1 MKTQTTRKYIQAVH
15 TKVFQTGCN
24 LQNLLMCRRP
34 DWYLAGVYGW
44 NADVYSLGSFAVCMG
59 YRGMTG
65 MEIPYKLAFAFDEK
79 ARQIYDANYLKD
91 WDNCVKL
98 MDNLVWKFVEELEKL
113 SAIGKKKWEK
123 EHGGVYVIPV
133 E

>member
-1 MKTQTTRKYIQAVH
+1 MKTQTTRRYIQAVH

-24 LQNLLMCRRP
+24 LQNLLIGRQP
-34 DWYLAGVYGW
+34 SYYLAGVYGW
-44 NADVYSLGSFAVCMG
+44 NADVYSVGSFAVCMG

-65 MEIPYKLAFAFDEK
+65 MEIPYKLSFAFDEK
-79 ARQIYDANYLKD
+79 ARKIYLENYKE

-98 MDNLVWKFVEELEKL
+98 LDDLISLFIEELEKL
-113 SAIGKKKWEK
+113 SQVGKKKWEK
-123 EHGGVYVIPV
+123 EHCGVYVIPV